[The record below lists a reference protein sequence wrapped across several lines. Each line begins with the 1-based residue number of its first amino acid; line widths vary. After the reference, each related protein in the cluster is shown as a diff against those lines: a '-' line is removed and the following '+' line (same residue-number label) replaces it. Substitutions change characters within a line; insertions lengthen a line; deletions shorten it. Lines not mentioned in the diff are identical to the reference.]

1 MGPILYGECVGT
13 RETAEVRISDL
24 ADRGC
29 DLETDSFAPL
39 LDGDFAL
46 WIGAIG
52 PLRATATRRDA
63 SHFEV
68 RFKEPLDARI
78 VEHFAMS

>member
-1 MGPILYGECVGT
+1 MRNILYGECVAA
-13 RETAEVRISDL
+13 RESAEVRISDL

-29 DLETDSFAPL
+29 DLETDGSAL

-52 PLRATATRRDA
+52 PFPATATRRDA
-63 SHFEV
+63 EHFHV

-78 VEHFAMS
+78 VQHFALA

>member
-1 MGPILYGECVGT
+1 MSSVLYGECVGP

-24 ADRGC
+24 AGGGC
-29 DLETDSFAPL
+29 DLETEDSAL

-52 PLRATATRRDA
+52 PFPATATRRDHG
-63 SHFEV
+63 HFHV
-68 RFKEPLDARI
+68 HFKEPLDARI
-78 VEHFAMS
+78 VEHFALA